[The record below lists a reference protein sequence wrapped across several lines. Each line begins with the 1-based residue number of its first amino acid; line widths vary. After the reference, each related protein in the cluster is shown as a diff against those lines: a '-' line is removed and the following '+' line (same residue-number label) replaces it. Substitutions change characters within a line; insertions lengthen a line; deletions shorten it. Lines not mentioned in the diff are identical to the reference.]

1 MSIHAQAF
9 AQLTINVLWGL
20 IMTQSSVAPPPPR
33 RRTHHTQKKVS
44 LVDF

>member
-20 IMTQSSVAPPPPR
+20 IMTQSSVAPPLAAAHT
-33 RRTHHTQKKVS
+33 THRKK
-44 LVDF
+44 LV

>member
-20 IMTQSSVAPPPPR
+20 IMTQSSVAPPPLAAAHT
-33 RRTHHTQKKVS
+33 THRKK
-44 LVDF
+44 LV